1 MSGVFRYW
9 PNRITALRFAG
20 AFVLFALF
28 ISFGDR
34 PADEIRR
41 PIVWS
46 FWLFVVVAATDF
58 LDGWLARRDQHV
70 TAFGRIADPFVDK
83 ILVVGTL
90 VFLAVLPWSRPHL
103 PAWMV
108 VVVLAR
114 EFLVT
119 AIRGYVESVGGEF
132 PADWFGKIKMVL
144 QCCAIGGILW
154 TYGFAWPDAWR
165 TFWAGTTDV
174 LIWATLISSVGS
186 GASYVWKTKRV
197 LAEAGS

>member
-1 MSGVFRYW
+1 MAGVFAYW
-9 PNRITALRFAG
+9 PNRITAMRFVG

-28 ISFGDR
+28 ISFGES
-34 PADEIRR
+34 PAVEIRPR
-41 PIVWS
+41 IGWS
-46 FWLFVVVAATDF
+46 FVLFVLVAATDF

-90 VFLAVLPWSRPHL
+90 VFLAVLPWSRVHW

-119 AIRGYVESVGGEF
+119 AIRGYVESVGGQF
-132 PADWFGKIKMVL
+132 PADWFGKIKMVV
-144 QCCAIGGILW
+144 QCCAIGGVLW
-154 TYGFAWPDAWR
+154 THGFPWPEAWKS
-165 TFWAGTTDV
+165 FWSGTTDV
-174 LIWATLISSVGS
+174 LVWATLISSVGS
-186 GASYVWKTKRV
+186 GASYVRKTRGV
-197 LAEAGS
+197 LLETGR